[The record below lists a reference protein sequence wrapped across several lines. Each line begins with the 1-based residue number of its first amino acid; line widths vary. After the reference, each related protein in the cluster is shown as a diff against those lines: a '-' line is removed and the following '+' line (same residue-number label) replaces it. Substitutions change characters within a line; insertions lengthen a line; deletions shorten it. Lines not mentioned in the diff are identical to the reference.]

1 MLNANPRQFFNY
13 KMKGRRARIRNQK
26 RSKHYRSWLDRSL
39 DKAAL
44 AEQKKLEK
52 EKSLINSP
60 KRPLYRTE
68 GLVKAQNESATFGL
82 FFIIVVVIIGILV
95 DIM

>member
-1 MLNANPRQFFNY
+1 
-13 KMKGRRARIRNQK
+13 MKGRRARIRNQK

-44 AEQKKLEK
+44 AELKKIEK
-52 EKSLINSP
+52 EKSQVNMP

-68 GLVKAQNESATFGL
+68 GLDRAQRESAKFGL
-82 FFIIVVVIIGILV
+82 FFIIVVVIIGVLV

>member
-44 AEQKKLEK
+44 AERKKLEK

-68 GLVKAQNESATFGL
+68 GLVKAQRESATFGL
-82 FFIIVVVIIGILV
+82 FFIIVVVIICLLTN
-95 DIM
+95 M